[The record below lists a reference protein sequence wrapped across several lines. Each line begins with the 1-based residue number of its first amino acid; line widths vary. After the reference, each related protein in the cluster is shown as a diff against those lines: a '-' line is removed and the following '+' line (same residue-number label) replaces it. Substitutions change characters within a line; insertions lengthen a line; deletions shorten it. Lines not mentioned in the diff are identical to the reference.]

1 MRSSNEGLK
10 GKGKNNS
17 KQIKEHHKV
26 SGYILFLKLLFKA
39 QNKSKK

>member
-1 MRSSNEGLK
+1 MWSTDKDWK
-10 GKGKNNS
+10 GKGKNNF

-26 SGYILFLKLLFKA
+26 SSYILFLKLFFKA